1 MGTRGLRVWRYR
13 KRYFSFYNH
22 HDSYPSVLGWSIV
35 KSIPKDPEEY
45 QLWLE
50 KQRQMVDEWDR
61 RYEEY
66 LSVPADIEEK
76 KRRFHS
82 GSDEIDH
89 TNFADLFRDGRLL
102 WQRPTFLDEEVAPS
116 FLTPLNDILMEWTY
130 TIDLEQEVFSVNN
143 RTHYHQANLPGKDH
157 WCFIDHQGCNN
168 LPKDIPTEYLTSLAT
183 AEINSDT
190 ALSQVSLSLR
200 IPSL

>member
-1 MGTRGLRVWRYR
+1 
-13 KRYFSFYNH
+13 
-22 HDSYPSVLGWSIV
+22 
-35 KSIPKDPEEY
+35 
-45 QLWLE
+45 
-50 KQRQMVDEWDR
+50 MVDEWDR

-89 TNFADLFRDGRLL
+89 RNFADLFRDGRPV

-116 FLTPLNDILMEWTY
+116 FLTPLNDIFMEWIY

-143 RTHYHQANLPGKDH
+143 RTHYHLAKLPGKDH
-157 WCFIDHQGCNN
+157 WCFIDDHGCNK
-168 LPKDIPTEYLTSLAT
+168 LPNDIPAEHLTSLAT
-183 AEINSDT
+183 AEISSDT
-190 ALSQVSLSLR
+190 ALSQVSFSLH
-200 IPSL
+200 IPSESACCDGA